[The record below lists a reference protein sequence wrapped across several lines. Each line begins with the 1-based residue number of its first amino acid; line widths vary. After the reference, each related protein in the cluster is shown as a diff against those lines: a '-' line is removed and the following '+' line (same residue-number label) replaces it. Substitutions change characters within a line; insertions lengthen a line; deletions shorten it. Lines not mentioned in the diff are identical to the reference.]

1 MNIPGFAA
9 EASLGR
15 SRGTYQTQISLGSSS
30 LDSVQAQAACFC
42 SEPDFKRVCTGPGH
56 CYNQQ
61 VCLQWFCPSKG
72 QEIDDD
78 DLAGYFGLSP
88 D

>member
-1 MNIPGFAA
+1 MRIPEFTA
-9 EASLGR
+9 EASLGK
-15 SRGTYQTQISLGSSS
+15 SREFYQTQISSSS
-30 LDSVQAQAACFC
+30 AGTGSVQAQAGCFC
-42 SEPDFKRVCTGPGH
+42 SEPDYKKVCTSPGH
-56 CYNQQ
+56 CSYQK
-61 VCLQWFCPSKG
+61 VCLQWFCQKG

>member
-1 MNIPGFAA
+1 MRIPEFTA

-15 SRGTYQTQISLGSSS
+15 SRGHYHSQISSGSASLGS
-30 LDSVQAQAACFC
+30 VEAQAACFC
-42 SEPDFKRVCTGPGH
+42 SEPDFKKVCTSPGH
-56 CYNQQ
+56 CYNQK
-61 VCLQWFCPSKG
+61 VCLQWFCPKG

-88 D
+88 G